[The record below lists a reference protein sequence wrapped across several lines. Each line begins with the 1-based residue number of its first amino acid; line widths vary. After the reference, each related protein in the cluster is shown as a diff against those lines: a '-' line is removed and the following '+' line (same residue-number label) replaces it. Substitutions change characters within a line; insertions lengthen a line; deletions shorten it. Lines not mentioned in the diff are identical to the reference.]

1 MSNFQS
7 EISFSKKLSEKRIIE
22 SNKLLG
28 VKTVNRI
35 IGIALFLL
43 GGNRE
48 HISKFL
54 NIPIGTLFSLLTRF
68 RYNGVN
74 AFVHQRKNQNQY
86 DDKTVSNKT
95 EIEDT
100 QTCLNIV
107 FGEQTKSISI
117 PVAKNELIIN
127 ASNQLQFKTVI
138 LSFMNSGFLTVKE
151 TSAILGL
158 TERHVRELNKMLQ
171 KNDIMSLIDKRQGQ
185 QKDYIFTE
193 DIKAELIQHY
203 SANII
208 SGRSTSS
215 REISKQLN
223 EACNC
228 NISDRSVRHYI
239 LKLGLNKIKNTLP
252 NLLDELKKN
261 SNIL

>member
-1 MSNFQS
+1 MLNFQS
-7 EISFSKKLSEKRIIE
+7 EISFSKTLSEKRIIE

-28 VKTVNRI
+28 FKTVNRI

-68 RYNGVN
+68 RNNGVN
-74 AFVHQRKNQNQY
+74 AFVHQGKNQNQY
-86 DDKTVSNKT
+86 DDKTVPNKT
-95 EIEDT
+95 EIHDT

-107 FGEQTKSISI
+107 FGEQKKSISI
-117 PVAKNELIIN
+117 PVEKNELIIN
-127 ASNQLQFKTVI
+127 ASNQLQFKTLI

-171 KNDIMSLIDKRQGQ
+171 KDDIMSLIDKRKGQ

>member
-1 MSNFQS
+1 
-7 EISFSKKLSEKRIIE
+7 
-22 SNKLLG
+22 
-28 VKTVNRI
+28 
-35 IGIALFLL
+35 
-43 GGNRE
+43 
-48 HISKFL
+48 
-54 NIPIGTLFSLLTRF
+54 
-68 RYNGVN
+68 
-74 AFVHQRKNQNQY
+74 
-86 DDKTVSNKT
+86 
-95 EIEDT
+95 
-100 QTCLNIV
+100 
-107 FGEQTKSISI
+107 
-117 PVAKNELIIN
+117 
-127 ASNQLQFKTVI
+127 
-138 LSFMNSGFLTVKE
+138 MNSGFLTVKE

-193 DIKAELIQHY
+193 DIKAELIQQY